1 MAAIALNT
9 FKTIRA
15 GITTNTAT
23 IYTCPIGVASVILL
37 SQVTNVSTGSSICT
51 VTALHS
57 RSDEPQEDY
66 QFANEISVPPNDS
79 INLIPD
85 GKLIMETG
93 DSIKISSDQN
103 NGLNVILSVLET
115 AKS

>member
-15 GITTNTAT
+15 GITTNTVG
-23 IYTCPIGVASVILL
+23 IYTCPIGVATVILL
-37 SQVTNVSTGSSICT
+37 AQVTNVSAGSSIVS
-51 VTALHS
+51 VTAVHS

-66 QFANEISVPPNDS
+66 QFANAISIPPNDS

-85 GKLIMETG
+85 GKLVLETG
-93 DSIKISSDQN
+93 DSIKISADQN
-103 NGLNVILSVLET
+103 NGLNIILSVLET
-115 AKS
+115 AKN